1 MKSATQHAKLRTTRN
16 LSGKFR
22 KKRERDRFG
31 SLIDQE
37 ESSSKAAPS
46 PASLLPNKRS
56 VGLDNPQKGDKL
68 ISADHDDDK
77 VGNNLP
83 AMLLEKRIK
92 KNDDDVSEAA
102 SRKSPTSLRLEDPVE
117 GFASIAAPF
126 GFSSSASIGQP
137 ISAAFELESSPLAR
151 HSSRNAYVS
160 SVRPEKKKNTAS
172 QNQSQESASFD
183 SGEPED
189 GPYRPPS
196 AQRAKAEVTSTLR
209 NMDGTLL
216 KREHDGITS
225 VLDSATEPSATD
237 CEPTV
242 PTALNQPRLISAKGL
257 DNLQLSDAIPQRD
270 AGEVRAVMS
279 RSQIEGRLTSEKR
292 QMEGNVARH
301 HKDVIQHRRVQV
313 QPKRV
318 VSSNSKK
325 VPESP
330 GADSKAITIHIP
342 QRLLMTSKS
351 LQTPAQPLMD
361 PFHGQASTPGR
372 PKDET
377 RFMRNLR
384 KQMEEN
390 ARTTRM
396 KRNDGGRECA
406 DDDDPDR
413 TLVDMI
419 EDAFDMDSAEDKS
432 STALVS
438 STDAESNG
446 HYEKMEWERSLKP
459 HQRDI
464 FDVLTRISRHFVRH
478 LIDSETAIEDILQDF
493 EADGTRLIELMEE
506 THRKEYDTQRKCL
519 LEARTH
525 LSRALLR
532 VKDRVVEH
540 ERQARI
546 TLLSNSWEQ
555 EESVSKKHISHLEKM
570 LNQMADP

>member
-1 MKSATQHAKLRTTRN
+1 
-16 LSGKFR
+16 
-22 KKRERDRFG
+22 
-31 SLIDQE
+31 
-37 ESSSKAAPS
+37 
-46 PASLLPNKRS
+46 
-56 VGLDNPQKGDKL
+56 
-68 ISADHDDDK
+68 
-77 VGNNLP
+77 
-83 AMLLEKRIK
+83 
-92 KNDDDVSEAA
+92 
-102 SRKSPTSLRLEDPVE
+102 
-117 GFASIAAPF
+117 
-126 GFSSSASIGQP
+126 
-137 ISAAFELESSPLAR
+137 
-151 HSSRNAYVS
+151 
-160 SVRPEKKKNTAS
+160 
-172 QNQSQESASFD
+172 
-183 SGEPED
+183 
-189 GPYRPPS
+189 
-196 AQRAKAEVTSTLR
+196 
-209 NMDGTLL
+209 MDGTLL
-216 KREHDGITS
+216 KRVKQVQHDGITS
-225 VLDSATEPSATD
+225 VLESATEPRGMD
-237 CEPTV
+237 CEPVV
-242 PTALNQPRLISAKGL
+242 PAVLTQPRLISAKGL
-257 DNLQLSDAIPQRD
+257 DNLQLSDAIPQQD
-270 AGEVRAVMS
+270 AGE
-279 RSQIEGRLTSEKR
+279 
-292 QMEGNVARH
+292 
-301 HKDVIQHRRVQV
+301 
-313 QPKRV
+313 
-318 VSSNSKK
+318 
-325 VPESP
+325 
-330 GADSKAITIHIP
+330 
-342 QRLLMTSKS
+342 
-351 LQTPAQPLMD
+351 
-361 PFHGQASTPGR
+361 ASTPGR

-384 KQMEEN
+384 KQMEEK

-396 KRNDGGRECA
+396 KRNDDGRECA

-532 VKDRVVEH
+532 IKDQVVEH

-546 TLLSNSWEQ
+546 TLLSNSWEK